1 MAMPCLSD
9 APQPREPSAL
19 ALDGA
24 SACVGPPRGGVD
36 GGGLDSA
43 AALSESAVGNAVG
56 PDRALHEQSVQ
67 LDAMG
72 TGVEDGEGVEAKPDA
87 IFYSN
92 VHAAVTAPLP
102 PRTRGPQ
109 PPASPQ
115 MMPV

>member
-1 MAMPCLSD
+1 MTCLSD
-9 APQPREPSAL
+9 GPRPREPPAL
-19 ALDGA
+19 TLGGA
-24 SACVGPPRGGVD
+24 GVGVGPPRGGGD
-36 GGGLDSA
+36 GGELDSA
-43 AALSESAVGNAVG
+43 AALSESAVGNAGG
-56 PDRALHEQSVQ
+56 PSRALHEQAVQ
-67 LDAMG
+67 EDILG
-72 TGVEDGEGVEAKPDA
+72 TEVGDGEGVETEPDA

>member
-1 MAMPCLSD
+1 MSD
-9 APQPREPSAL
+9 
-19 ALDGA
+19 
-24 SACVGPPRGGVD
+24 
-36 GGGLDSA
+36 
-43 AALSESAVGNAVG
+43 SAVGNAVG

-115 MMPV
+115 MIPV